1 MNIKLYVKNLS
12 FNTEPFDL
20 EKLFSNFGEVISVEI
35 PKNRSSGRSNGFAL
49 VVMKNQQGAD
59 EVVKSL
65 NNTIFKDFKIK
76 INIVNE

>member
-1 MNIKLYVKNLS
+1 MNTKLYVKNLS

-20 EKLFSNFGEVISVEI
+20 EKLFSNLGEVVSVEI

-65 NNTIFKDFKIK
+65 NNTIFKNSKIK
-76 INIVNE
+76 INIINE

>member
-1 MNIKLYVKNLS
+1 MNTKLYVKNLS

-20 EKLFSNFGEVISVEI
+20 EKLFSNFGEVISVDI

-49 VVMKNQQGAD
+49 VMMETQQGAD
-59 EVVKSL
+59 DVIKNL
-65 NNTIFKDFKIK
+65 NETVFKDFKIK